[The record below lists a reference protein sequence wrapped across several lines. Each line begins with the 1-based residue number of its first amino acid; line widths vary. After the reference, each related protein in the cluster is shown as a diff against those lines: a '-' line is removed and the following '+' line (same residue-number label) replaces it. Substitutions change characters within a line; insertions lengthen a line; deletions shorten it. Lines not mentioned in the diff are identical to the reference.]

1 MRLYMQRVLQAE
13 RKWNRS
19 VGISTELMSTMDQA
33 EWQLIGESEEMV
45 NIETEEMKRSVK
57 KNSVPQAASMS
68 TAISIVKT
76 IASLLRQTVV
86 SDFRSEVQ

>member
-1 MRLYMQRVLQAE
+1 MQRVLQAE